1 MSKIFNLTPHRIN
14 IINDDGVE
22 IMSFESM
29 GVARADSSETVVDNI
44 NGIDIVHMTYGAPIG
59 LPEYAD
65 EVFYIVSMLTISAAI
80 SVGRTTDDLLTTAD
94 LVRNDKGQ
102 IVGCK
107 KLSRV

>member
-1 MSKIFNLTPHRIN
+1 MSKIINLTPHTIN
-14 IINDDGVE
+14 IINDDNDE

-29 GVARADSSETVVDNI
+29 GIARADSSETVVDNI
-44 NGIDIVHMTYGAPIG
+44 NGIDIVHMSYGEPIG
-59 LPEYAD
+59 LPEYTD
-65 EVFYIVSMLTISAAI
+65 DTFYIVSMLTISAAKSI
-80 SVGRTTDDLLTTAD
+80 GRTTDDLLTTAD